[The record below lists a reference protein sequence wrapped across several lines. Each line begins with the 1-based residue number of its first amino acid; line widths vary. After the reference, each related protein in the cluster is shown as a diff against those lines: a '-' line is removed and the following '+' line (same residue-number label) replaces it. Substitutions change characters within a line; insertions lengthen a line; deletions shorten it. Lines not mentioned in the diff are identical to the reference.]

1 MFSSNPSKTAATA
14 FALSLPFLAACG
26 GGGGSGAAPPAIV
39 SDSGLLSP
47 KAAAPSSAPAG
58 VASASPTLSASAA
71 PASAAPSAT
80 PRVTAAPTAP
90 PVTGPSAAPP
100 TAPGSSAPTAPGGN
114 PAPAAVTAAPADSFV
129 DAIGVDSHFNYGGTS
144 YTGNFQAISSALIA
158 SGIRHLRDGEPGD
171 NYAPSLAY
179 LGAHGIKHSV
189 FFPVTTNAAQ
199 IVATLELYAPF
210 VDFIEPQNE
219 YDLSGDPNWASALRA
234 EQPVLDGT
242 VQSNPA
248 FGGINVL
255 GPSFGRPY
263 DAAAVGPLDGFE
275 DGGNLHDYTCNLNP
289 GTTSSI
295 GIAAT
300 TAQIR
305 AATATKPIWTTEVGY
320 EDDLSVSACALSDA
334 AIAKYTP
341 RTIADRWL
349 AGEPRT
355 YLYQFA
361 DMAPATGYSA
371 MGLVTQAGVPK
382 PQFTALQSMISL
394 LSDPGSGFATAPLAY
409 TLGGNTQNVQQLLLQ
424 KRNGDYFLLLWLEVP
439 SWNPQSQSPL
449 GVAQQTVTLTF
460 GSAITT
466 ATAYTYGSDWSLHGT
481 GLPAPARQLSVS
493 VGDSITFVKL
503 HP

>member
-1 MFSSNPSKTAATA
+1 MCAPRSLACALATSHAGAVYHLLRAIRRRAAQTVVKRYVSFNLRASVRSVPSKIAIAT
-14 FALSLPFLAACG
+14 LIVSSPFLTACS
-26 GGGGSGAAPPAIV
+26 GGGGSSAMP
-39 SDSGLLSP
+39 
-47 KAAAPSSAPAG
+47 AAASNALAAAGTSTSNSSTTNSSLTRAVVMRGALAVMP
-58 VASASPTLSASAA
+58 
-71 PASAAPSAT
+71 PASADA
-80 PRVTAAPTAP
+80 
-90 PVTGPSAAPP
+90 
-100 TAPGSSAPTAPGGN
+100 
-114 PAPAAVTAAPADSFV
+114 FV
-129 DAIGVDSHFNYGGTS
+129 DSIGADSHFNYGGTS
-144 YTGNFQAISSALIA
+144 YTTNAATVGAALIS
-158 SGIRHLRDGEPGD
+158 SGIRHLRDGEPQD
-171 NYAPSLAY
+171 NYASELAY
-179 LGAHGIKHSV
+179 LGANGIKHSV
-189 FFPVTTNAAQ
+189 FFPVTTTAAQ
-199 IVATLELYAPF
+199 ITATLMLYAPY
-210 VDFIEPQNE
+210 VDFVEPQNE
-219 YDLSGDPNWASALRA
+219 YDRSGDPNWAAALQA
-234 EQPVLDGT
+234 EQQLLYTT

-248 FGGINVL
+248 FAGIKVL
-255 GPSFGRPY
+255 GPSFARPA
-263 DAAAVGPLDGFE
+263 DAASVGPLDQFE
-275 DGGNLHDYTCNLNP
+275 DAGNLHNYTCNLNP
-289 GTTSSI
+289 GTTTSI
-295 GIAAT
+295 GISALSAL
-300 TAQIR
+300 IR
-305 AATATKPIWTTEVGY
+305 GATATKPIWTTEVGY